1 VYHLRTHARTHTKCD
16 LLTGRPLP
24 LCAIQTNNKFSE
36 SEIVLIKQQFASID
50 KDRDGFIVEEEFVYT
65 LRSLNLNPDEYDCQ
79 GFFSKADKNK
89 DGKITFNEFLD
100 AYHELGLT
108 GTQSVTGEPSQKSKK
123 EMDAIFK
130 AFDLDGNGYISEQ
143 ELAKVLAKQ
152 GDAPSKEQI
161 KQMMKAADLNG

>member
-1 VYHLRTHARTHTKCD
+1 M
-16 LLTGRPLP
+16 
-24 LCAIQTNNKFSE
+24 TNNKFSE
-36 SEIVLIKQQFASID
+36 SEIVLIKQQFTSID
-50 KDRDGFIVEEEFVYT
+50 KDRDGFITEEEFMYT

-100 AYHELGLT
+100 AYHDLGLT
-108 GTQSVTGEPSQKSKK
+108 NTQSVTGEPSQKSNK

-143 ELAKVLAKQ
+143 ELTKVLAKQ

-161 KQMMKAADLNG
+161 KQMMKAADLNGDNQIDRNEFALIM